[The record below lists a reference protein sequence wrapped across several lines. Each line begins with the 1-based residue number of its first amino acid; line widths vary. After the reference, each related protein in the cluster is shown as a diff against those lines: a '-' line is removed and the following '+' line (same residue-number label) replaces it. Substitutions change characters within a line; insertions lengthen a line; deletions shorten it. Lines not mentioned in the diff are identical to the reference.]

1 MKKCIYSRHR
11 WQIISL
17 NSLYSILGALLLLAV
32 NSYSAD
38 AKVYKQNLALHA
50 ECGHL
55 LDKYYYDAGTAVDMV
70 KYDLELLKKQGVK
83 VADALLFKTKKAD
96 KHLRQQWLALEKR
109 RQNIFKQLYLP
120 KPADSYLLCVEN
132 LENMP
137 AVASGWI
144 GFKSFK
150 LEWSNGQSMDIP
162 LKSFLRAA
170 YRSEYKYNC
179 EPAPAMFIYG
189 KQSERHT
196 SVTTIRPGNIPPG
209 PARLIIS
216 GLDCDKGGKPARIS
230 IYIFGTKI
238 HSGPNPFRKNGWT
251 RHLFNIPEKAFSKSR
266 KASKLN
272 NDVSKE
278 LITLK
283 KDIESFAKRAAASAQ
298 AIKSQ
303 AAPWRSKLQP
313 IHRKPVTP
321 GWWKKK
327 YMRVMDVNNSL
338 YREDQ
343 FMHPGNYMNMEY
355 VAKACATLGTNLST
369 LQVGRKKSDS
379 EMFRITRKFAE
390 NSSSPFLLWS
400 SNQFFINGDMRD
412 FKYYGKQKKLSADT
426 DRFIKKFAVLP
437 NFAGIQVD
445 EPVIEDRH
453 RRMGRLLDNPEVVKA
468 YGEYIKQRHSVLRS
482 NGIKNIPEAPRTKKP
497 KNSTEQVL
505 WMEWQ
510 YFKMSYM
517 ADHFKKLFEMIVK
530 RNLLP
535 SIVIMNKTP
544 VAPQSCSYVAMG
556 RALPYLGTDLYNNG
570 SVKENFS
577 IQLLKNA
584 TAGQVIMWPGAG
596 YSCKSPATFKRTLAI
611 ALTHADGIHMWTY
624 KYCSKYRDA
633 NFFWRFGGSR
643 PNLDDRGRSM
653 LNNWHPDYWYIL
665 KDMYRLAG
673 KAESSLEGRKSLA
686 QAAVLISERTLI
698 ANIPKRMSV
707 NYYNNCLGLY
717 SDMIGSSIPLDVCF
731 VENLNKNKLDRYKY
745 LVLSDAAVMTPAEI
759 KKLKEWVYKGGILVA
774 SGSTSSSDV
783 WGRKTA
789 RPGLRELWGK
799 KVSKDKSTPLK
810 NSYGNGIAYY
820 FGTDNIG
827 RRTERIPDSGFSGKG
842 NKKIKIFLT
851 NLLKSICTKQPIIIE
866 GLPAGVEYQ
875 LQKNDAG
882 YIVNLIDWFD
892 KRSVK
897 GHTLKLNLPGRW
909 TVSYPGSK
917 QNPAVI
923 TTGMSVKLHPF
934 KIYEMIIISKAE

>member
-1 MKKCIYSRHR
+1 MKTAGYFCHR
-11 WQIISL
+11 RQIIFINL
-17 NSLYSILGALLLLAV
+17 FYSIFTALLLLAV
-32 NSYSAD
+32 NSYSAE
-38 AKVYKQNLALHA
+38 AQAYKQNLVLHA

-55 LDKYYYDAGTAVDMV
+55 LDKYYYDAGTIVDMV

-83 VADALLFKTKKAD
+83 IPDALMLRTKKTD
-96 KHLRQQWLALEKR
+96 KKLRQQWLALEKKR
-109 RQNIFKQLYLP
+109 RNIFKQLYLP
-120 KPADSYLLCVEN
+120 KPADTYLLCVEN

-150 LEWSNGQSMDIP
+150 LEWSNGQSINIP

-179 EPAPAMFIYG
+179 EPAPAIFIYG

-196 SVTTIRPGNIPPG
+196 AVTTVHPRNIPPG

-216 GLDCDKGGKPARIS
+216 GLDCDKGGNPARIS
-230 IYIFGTKI
+230 IFIFGTKI
-238 HSGPNPFRKNGWT
+238 YSGPNPFRKNGWT
-251 RHLFNIPEKAFSKSR
+251 RHVFKVPGKAFKKNHKTSKQT
-266 KASKLN
+266 

-278 LITLK
+278 LVTLK
-283 KDIESFAKRAAASAQ
+283 KAIESFAKRATASAQ
-298 AIKSQ
+298 AIKAQ
-303 AAPWRSKLQP
+303 AARWRSKLQP
-313 IHRKPVTP
+313 VRQKTAIRE
-321 GWWKKK
+321 WWKKK
-327 YMRVMDVNNSL
+327 YIRAMDVNNSL
-338 YREDQ
+338 YRENQ

-355 VAKACATLGTNLST
+355 VAKACTTLGANLST

-379 EMFRITRKFAE
+379 EMFRITREFAE
-390 NSSSPFLLWS
+390 NTSSPFLLWS

-412 FKYYGKQKKLSADT
+412 FKYYGNQKKLRADT
-426 DRFIKKFAVLP
+426 DRFIKKFAALP

-453 RRMGRLLDNPEVVKA
+453 RRMGRLLNNPEVVKA
-468 YGEYIKQRHSVLRS
+468 YCEYIKHRQPELRK
-482 NGIKNIPEAPRTKKP
+482 NGIKNIPETPHTKKP

-577 IQLLKNA
+577 VQLLKNA

-596 YSCKSPATFKRTLAI
+596 YSCKSPATFKRTLAT

-633 NFFWRFGGSR
+633 NFFWRFGGTR
-643 PNLDDRGRSM
+643 PNLDDRGRAM

-665 KDMYRLAG
+665 KEMYQLAA
-673 KAESSLEGRKSLA
+673 KAESSLIGRESLA
-686 QAAVLISERTLI
+686 RAAVLISERTLI

-745 LVLSDAAVMTPAEI
+745 LVLSDAAAMTPAEI
-759 KKLKEWVYKGGILVA
+759 KKLKEWVYNGGILVA
-774 SGSTSSSDV
+774 SGSTSSSDA

-789 RPGLRELWGK
+789 KLGLRELWNN
-799 KVSKDKSTPLK
+799 KVSKDKGTPLK
-810 NSYGNGIAYY
+810 NSYGNGLAYY
-820 FGTDNIG
+820 FGENNIG
-827 RRTERIPDSGFSGKG
+827 RRTEHIPDSGFSGKG
-842 NKKIKIFLT
+842 SENIKIKLT
-851 NLLKSICTKQPIIIE
+851 HLLKSACAKQPVMVE

-875 LQKNDAG
+875 LQQNNDG

-897 GHTLKLNLPGRW
+897 GHTLRVNIPGRW
-909 TVSYPGSK
+909 NVIYPGSK
-917 QNPAVI
+917 QKPEII
-923 TTGMSVKLHPF
+923 TAGMSVRLPQF
-934 KIYEMIIISKAE
+934 KIYEMIIISNVE